1 MGLWKKPALIA
12 DATTSAWKMKW
23 LHGTTFTDFESSLQ
37 TNRKKQQIE
46 MKRNKGTGGRVK
58 KIGLNEEPLVSSFQE

>member
-1 MGLWKKPALIA
+1 MDLWKKPALIA

-37 TNRKKQQIE
+37 TNKKNNIE
-46 MKRNKGTGGRVK
+46 MKTNKGTSGRVTK
-58 KIGLNEEPLVSSFQE
+58 LGLNEEPLVSSFQE